1 VPLGNRF
8 SYSKEAKA
16 VKMVGPGNFGDD
28 LTNAQQDLAQ
38 RSARCIKLMG
48 KGVVKVVHRCDDA
61 KENSNLDLSDC
72 QLVQVPDAIFT
83 LLRETPLLTCNI
95 SNNLISKIPP
105 KLAMSFT
112 LITELNVSKNRIS
125 ALPSEMASCTALET
139 VNISGNS
146 FIQLP
151 PVLAEIS
158 SLIKVIASK
167 NFIAEVE
174 VDVLQHLPTLEHL
187 NLEENPL
194 KKDVYEE
201 LSQVTSC
208 RVVLSPKEQEEWED
222 LSI

>member
-1 VPLGNRF
+1 MSAARVTRDAL
-8 SYSKEAKA
+8 SAT
-16 VKMVGPGNFGDD
+16 
-28 LTNAQQDLAQ
+28 LILAHPP
-38 RSARCIKLMG
+38 SP
-48 KGVVKVVHRCDDA
+48 
-61 KENSNLDLSDC
+61 DLSDC
-72 QLVQVPDAIFT
+72 QLVQVPDAIFH
-83 LLRETPLLTCNI
+83 LMRETPLQSCNL
-95 SNNLISKIPP
+95 SNNVISKIPP

-125 ALPSEMASCTALET
+125 ALPSEMAACSALET

-151 PVLAEIS
+151 PVLAEIP
-158 SLIKVIASK
+158 SLSKVIASK

-194 KKDVYEE
+194 KKEVYEE